1 MSNPMIVSLFAVFI
15 PLFVAM
21 SPLTVVPLFVSI
33 VEGRS
38 IAEARS
44 LALKAVWTVLGLAVV
59 IVFGGHAVFRFLN
72 ITVDDL
78 RIGGGLILLIIA
90 VYDLVF
96 SQKSRKEEALSAD
109 LGIVPIGTPLIFG
122 PATMT
127 ASVTLADIHG
137 QLIVLAGLLLNLTV
151 VGLLLYYQDVV
162 TKWVHPGISRA
173 FGKVMSLLLAAI
185 AVAMIRTGVTNLIMV

>member
-1 MSNPMIVSLFAVFI
+1 MSNPIFLSLFAVLI

-21 SPLTVVPLFVSI
+21 SPLTVVPLFVSL
-33 VEGRS
+33 VEGKS
-38 IAEARS
+38 IEEARS

-59 IVFGGHAVFRFLN
+59 IIFGGQAVFKFLN

-96 SQKSRKEEALSAD
+96 SQSSRKEEALSAD

-122 PATMT
+122 PATMA

-137 QLIVLAGLLLNLTV
+137 QFLVLTGLLINLTV

-162 TKWVHPGISRA
+162 TKWVHPGVSRA

-185 AVAMIRTGVTNLIMV
+185 AVAMIRTGISNVIHL

>member
-1 MSNPMIVSLFAVFI
+1 MSNPMFLSLIAVLI

-21 SPLTVVPLFVSI
+21 SPLTVVPLFVSL

-38 IAEARS
+38 IEEARS

-59 IVFGGHAVFRFLN
+59 IVFGGQAVFRFLN

-90 VYDLVF
+90 IYDLVF
-96 SQKSRKEEALSAD
+96 SQNSRKEEALSSD

-137 QLIVLAGLLLNLTV
+137 QFLVLAGLLINLTL

-185 AVAMIRTGVTNLIMV
+185 AVAMIRTGVTNVITL

>member
-1 MSNPMIVSLFAVFI
+1 MSNSIFLSLLAVLI

-21 SPLTVVPLFVSI
+21 SPLTVVPLFVSL
-33 VEGRS
+33 VEGKS
-38 IAEARS
+38 TEEARS

-59 IVFGGHAVFRFLN
+59 IIFGGKAVFNFLN

-96 SQKSRKEEALSAD
+96 SQNSRREEALSPD

-122 PATMT
+122 PATMA

-137 QLIVLAGLLLNLTV
+137 QFLVLTGLLINLAV

-162 TKWVHPGISRA
+162 TKWVHPGVSRA

-185 AVAMIRTGVTNLIMV
+185 AVAMIRTGIINVIHL